1 MTNKKSNAVNTQND
15 ILYIGVN
22 DHLTDLFEGQYSV
35 PNGMS
40 YNSYLILDEK
50 TAVTDTVDARFGGQ
64 WLGNLQTA
72 LAGRLPDYLI
82 VHHMEPDHCSLLRGV
97 LRRYPDATLVGN
109 VKTFTMISNFFDF
122 KEVKTLTVKEGD
134 SLTTGKHTLRFYF
147 APMVHWPE
155 AMVTYDET
163 DKILFSA
170 DAFGSFHS
178 LDGNLFSDEVNYD
191 RDWLDEARRYYTN
204 IVGKYGAMVQMAL
217 KKLSTLDIAYICP
230 LHGLIWRENF
240 AYFLDKYDKWS
251 RYEEESKGVVIIYGS
266 LYGHTA
272 NAAAILAS
280 KLSENGVKDVRVY
293 DASKTH
299 VSELISE
306 IFRVKN
312 VVLASPTYNAEIYTP
327 MKNLIADMKALA
339 VQNKNFAIIENGS
352 WAPAA
357 KAQMTAEL
365 SALKNCTFED
375 ISVTVRSSLKEEQ
388 LVQLEELAESLA
400 AKVKA

>member
-1 MTNKKSNAVNTQND
+1 M
-15 ILYIGVN
+15 
-22 DHLTDLFEGQYSV
+22 
-35 PNGMS
+35 
-40 YNSYLILDEK
+40 
-50 TAVTDTVDARFGGQ
+50 
-64 WLGNLQTA
+64 
-72 LAGRLPDYLI
+72 
-82 VHHMEPDHCSLLRGV
+82 
-97 LRRYPDATLVGN
+97 
-109 VKTFTMISNFFDF
+109 
-122 KEVKTLTVKEGD
+122 
-134 SLTTGKHTLRFYF
+134 
-147 APMVHWPE
+147 
-155 AMVTYDET
+155 
-163 DKILFSA
+163 
-170 DAFGSFHS
+170 
-178 LDGNLFSDEVNYD
+178 
-191 RDWLDEARRYYTN
+191 
-204 IVGKYGAMVQMAL
+204 
-217 KKLSTLDIAYICP
+217 
-230 LHGLIWRENF
+230 
-240 AYFLDKYDKWS
+240 
-251 RYEEESKGVVIIYGS
+251 
-266 LYGHTA
+266 
-272 NAAAILAS
+272 
-280 KLSENGVKDVRVY
+280 RVY